1 MTTNQSASTTRVIA
15 LINQK
20 GGVGKTTTTAN
31 LGAALAELG
40 KRVLFIDMDS
50 QAHLTLHMGV
60 DPDTLEKSIYHLLT
74 DPSVTAQSI
83 AKQVS
88 DHIWVLPAEVNLAG
102 VESELA
108 AQAQSGSAQ
117 QTLARKVRQWI
128 SGPKAVAFDY
138 VLIDCPPS
146 LGMLTIN
153 ALAFAQEVFV
163 PMQSHFLA
171 LQGLSKLLETVN
183 LVRQSVNKDLKV
195 SGIILCMHE
204 AQTALG
210 REVMADLDSF
220 LEASRNLD
228 VPWRNA
234 DILQPAIRRN
244 IKLAECPSFGKTIL
258 DYAPSSAGA
267 QDYRLLALNVS
278 EM

>member
-1 MTTNQSASTTRVIA
+1 MTTNNTSTRVIA

-40 KRVLFIDMDS
+40 KKVLFIDMDS

-74 DPSVTAQSI
+74 DPAVTAQQI
-83 AKQVS
+83 AKQLN
-88 DHIWVLPAEVNLAG
+88 DKIWVLPAEVNLAG

-108 AQAQSGSAQ
+108 AQAQSGNAQ
-117 QTLARKVRQWI
+117 QTLAKKVKAWT
-128 SGPKAVAFDY
+128 SSPKAPAFDY

-183 LVRQSVNKDLKV
+183 LVRQSVNKTLKV

-210 REVMADLDSF
+210 REVMADLDAF

-228 VPWRNA
+228 VPWRAA